1 MLLRAVL
8 RPRLSHG
15 WAVVVMLLVTLLW
28 ATAGVMTR
36 QITDASGVEV
46 TFWRSLLAAGCILLI
61 LRLTRGPGSL
71 RRIPWDEPMLWLS
84 GLCWAGMFT
93 AFMMALSFTTVANV
107 LVLSALGPVFTALI
121 SHFILKEQLPR
132 RTRITVL
139 VAAAGIVYIYAAHL
153 TLGYD
158 RKLIGSLIALLVPVC
173 SCAQWTLM
181 HRERKRLAALRLE
194 QSQRAHAVAISERTQ
209 AVSAELPGDS
219 VAQFQNPALELA
231 PPPIQARDMVP
242 ALAIGG
248 FLSALVCLPFAWP
261 FQASWPD
268 MGWLAALGL
277 FQLAIPCALAVIAS
291 RVLSAPE
298 LSLLAL
304 LEIIFGILLTW
315 WGAGEV
321 PGPNVVIGG
330 SVVLLALAINEILG
344 WRQSA

>member
-1 MLLRAVL
+1 MMLIL
-8 RPRLSHG
+8 H
-15 WAVVVMLLVTLLW
+15 
-28 ATAGVMTR
+28 
-36 QITDASGVEV
+36 
-46 TFWRSLLAAGCILLI
+46 FWRGADFW
-61 LRLTRGPGSL
+61 
-71 RRIPWDEPMLWLS
+71 RRTNWRDRTLWS
-84 GLCWAGMFT
+84 SALCWSVMFT
-93 AFMMALSFTTVANV
+93 AFMMAMSFTTVANV

-298 LSLLAL
+298 LSMLAL

-330 SVVLLALAINEILG
+330 SVVLLALAINEFLG

>member
-1 MLLRAVL
+1 MGHATAV
-8 RPRLSHG
+8 
-15 WAVVVMLLVTLLW
+15 AVMVAVTLMW
-28 ATAGVMTR
+28 SIAGVVTR
-36 QITDASGVEV
+36 QLQSAHSFEV
-46 TFWRSLLAAGCILLI
+46 TFWRSFFTAISLLVILPLWQ
-61 LRLTRGPGSL
+61 GPGVF
-71 RRIPWDEPMLWLS
+71 RRMPWGQGAFWFS
-84 GLCWAGMFT
+84 GVCWGVMFT

-107 LVLSALGPVFTALI
+107 LVLSALGPVFTALV

-330 SVVLLALAINEILG
+330 SVVLLALAINEFLG